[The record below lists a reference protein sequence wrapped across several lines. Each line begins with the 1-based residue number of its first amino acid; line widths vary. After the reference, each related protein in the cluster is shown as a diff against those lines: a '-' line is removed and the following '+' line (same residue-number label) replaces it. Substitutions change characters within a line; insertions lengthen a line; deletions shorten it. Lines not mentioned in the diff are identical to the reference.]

1 MKIQFPILNISL
13 NSLNVQSLEEIHI
26 GDVWD
31 YPRDNVFFEKYY
43 LNQEYVDQNGHIF
56 KIIGK
61 IKSNFIN
68 TIIHF
73 NKDQLKFE
81 DTGRIIE
88 FADLKSLV
96 IHRYS
101 TLDNDFDKSILI
113 DLATKSKTFKELIG

>member
-31 YPRDNVFFEKYY
+31 YPRDNVFF
-43 LNQEYVDQNGHIF
+43 QNGHIF